1 MEALRTDSLMI
12 GSLRMAQLTGV
23 VGAVVGIIGVFYLL
37 KKGDQV
43 TDETRIKL
51 F

>member
-1 MEALRTDSLMI
+1 MI
-12 GSLRMAQLTGV
+12 GPLRMAQLTGV
-23 VGAVVGIIGVFYLL
+23 AGAIVGIIGIFYLL
-37 KKGDQV
+37 KKGDKV